1 MKQFLGNIRQWF
13 RYVGRYNHFVL
24 IKEAL
29 FGYPFDS
36 YYLLQIEQAKM
47 NQMLAYFQA
56 SDLVESNDKICR
68 DLRLC
73 IKLNKIMCEEIDIAG
88 RYVNTSN
95 ITRFAKPSLID
106 FYTRNT
112 DQYYIL
118 KAQSLYYE
126 IMKQNIMG
134 WWD

>member
-1 MKQFLGNIRQWF
+1 MKQFLSNIRQWLS
-13 RYVGRYNHFVL
+13 YAGRYNHFVL

-36 YYLLQIEQAKM
+36 YYLLKLERAKL

-56 SDLVESNDKICR
+56 SDLVESNNKICR
-68 DLRLC
+68 DIKLC
-73 IKLNKIMCEEIDIAG
+73 IELNKIMCEETDITR
-88 RYVNTSN
+88 RYVNTHNMS
-95 ITRFAKPSLID
+95 RFVKPSFVD
-106 FYTRNT
+106 FYTQFT
-112 DQYYIL
+112 SEYYIL

-126 IMKQNIMG
+126 IMKQNVTA